1 LAEPTPPKRPTQ
13 SGRPSSTNR
22 PRSST
27 TQPVGNTRAS
37 ALRDAVAHAVETDR
51 EFKKKGAFSGGNGRA
66 GRYAVVAI
74 TLAVTLYSWVGRPEF
89 IWGAPVA
96 SPPPEIQNADLR
108 MSMYFL
114 AIKVERYR
122 KQHGTYPASLRD
134 VGDSVP
140 GLRYSLLSSNT
151 YELRG
156 TAANRES
163 VLRSDMKGAEFL
175 GNAKELIQTRRK
187 R

>member
-1 LAEPTPPKRPTQ
+1 MAEPTPPKRPTQ

-27 TQPVGNTRAS
+27 TEPVVNARAS
-37 ALRDAVAHAVETDR
+37 TLRDAVAHAVETDR
-51 EFKKKGAFSGGNGRA
+51 AFKTRGALTGGRGRA
-66 GRYAVVAI
+66 GRYALVAI
-74 TLAVTLYSWVGRPEF
+74 AVIVTVYSWVGRPQF
-89 IWGAPVA
+89 IWGAPPA
-96 SPPPEIQNADLR
+96 LPSPEVQNADLR
-108 MSMYFL
+108 MSMFFF

-122 KQHGTYPASLRD
+122 KLHGTYPSSLRD

-140 GLRYSLLSSNT
+140 GLRYSLLDGNT

-156 TAANRES
+156 TAANREV
-163 VLRSDMKGAEFL
+163 VLRSDMSGAQFL
-175 GNAKELIQTRRK
+175 GNAKELIQSRRK